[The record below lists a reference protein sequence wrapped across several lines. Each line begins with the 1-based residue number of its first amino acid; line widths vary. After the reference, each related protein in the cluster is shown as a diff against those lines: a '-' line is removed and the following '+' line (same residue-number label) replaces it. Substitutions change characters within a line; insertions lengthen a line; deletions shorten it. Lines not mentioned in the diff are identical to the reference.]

1 MRENR
6 MHGSMRGGWRG
17 ISPDQPPTLP
27 PPQAAGIGAPDGVP
41 GFVGVAGEPPH
52 VVAVAGQ
59 EGIGA
64 GELPGLTF
72 EDAVLVASG
81 IFPSLPCL

>member
-27 PPQAAGIGAPDGVP
+27 GILPSYNHPVITHPLVPQISPELDGPLPDS
-41 GFVGVAGEPPH
+41 AN
-52 VVAVAGQ
+52 
-59 EGIGA
+59 
-64 GELPGLTF
+64 
-72 EDAVLVASG
+72 AS
-81 IFPSLPCL
+81 I